1 MAWLC
6 WTGFAIH
13 VGAELN
19 EELVKISREGRLPV
33 KHQPD
38 SITKLRLLEIW
49 SYKNPGERGTLRCGG
64 SQQAPGFSNQSGHRL
79 GLRNQGGYSYQARL
93 LLCEFVTESAVHNQW
108 YARQQT
114 PQSIWPL

>member
-1 MAWLC
+1 LAGSAADLTSDFRHFANFHKTYGILGAPIALMAWLC

-38 SITKLRLLEIW
+38 SITKLD
-49 SYKNPGERGTLRCGG
+49 P
-64 SQQAPGFSNQSGHRL
+64 A
-79 GLRNQGGYSYQARL
+79 A
-93 LLCEFVTESAVHNQW
+93 
-108 YARQQT
+108 
-114 PQSIWPL
+114 

>member
-38 SITKLRLLEIW
+38 SITKLD
-49 SYKNPGERGTLRCGG
+49 P
-64 SQQAPGFSNQSGHRL
+64 A
-79 GLRNQGGYSYQARL
+79 A
-93 LLCEFVTESAVHNQW
+93 
-108 YARQQT
+108 
-114 PQSIWPL
+114 